1 MYQPDGT
8 SFQARLLGDE
18 FSKVL
23 TTAEG
28 HVVAKC
34 DDGFYRLASFTPEGV
49 IVRSDYKPGDK
60 TPSQVLTK
68 SLDIV
73 CYLFVQ

>member
-34 DDGFYRLASFTPEGV
+34 DDGFYRVASFTPEGV
-49 IVRSDYKPGDK
+49 IVGP
-60 TPSQVLTK
+60 TTSQETRLLPK
-68 SLDIV
+68 S
-73 CYLFVQ
+73 